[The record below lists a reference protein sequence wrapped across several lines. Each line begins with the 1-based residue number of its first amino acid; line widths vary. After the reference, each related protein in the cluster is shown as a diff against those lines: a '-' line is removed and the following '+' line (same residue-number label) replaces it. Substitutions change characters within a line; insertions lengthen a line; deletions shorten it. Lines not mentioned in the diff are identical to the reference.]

1 MAKSAT
7 YSEPVPLTGGALLL
21 GGLLLAA
28 ANFLVVLDLT
38 IANVAVPHIAG
49 GLAVSPTQG
58 TYVITSYAVAEAISV
73 PLTGWLAGRFGMVRV
88 FVSCM
93 VAFGLC
99 SALCGL
105 APSLGLLVLFR
116 IMQGL
121 AGGPLMPLSQTLLLK
136 IFPREKHGMAIGI
149 WSMTTLVAPIMGP
162 IMGGWLCDN
171 VGWPSIFLI
180 NVPIAVVCGYFGWRL
195 LKSQE
200 SAIAPKTRFDTVG
213 LLLMIVWVA
222 ALQLMLD
229 EGKTHDWFASPFI
242 VVLAIIAVLFFVAFL
257 MWELT
262 EENPIIPL
270 HVFKSRGYTASVVT
284 LCVAFAA
291 MFGANVLTPL
301 WLQGFMGYT
310 ATASGYAMALSGIS
324 AVVMA
329 PLVAQLSTKVD
340 PRPLVFFGM
349 CVLGSVAFFRGQST
363 TDMTF
368 WQVALPLLVMGVGMP
383 FFFIPLTGL
392 ALASVDPKDMAGAA
406 GLMNFTRTLTG
417 AFAVSVIT
425 TQWENGASHNRAELA
440 GVIHPENVP
449 IGAIEPGLLDHL
461 VQSQAVMLATN
472 QTFLA
477 VTALFA
483 VAGCIVW
490 FAPRPRGGAPAGA
503 AH

>member
-1 MAKSAT
+1 MADPKPYA
-7 YSEPVPLTGGALLL
+7 EPTPLTGGALLL

-58 TYVITSYAVAEAISV
+58 TYVITSYAIAEAISV

-88 FVSCM
+88 FVLGM
-93 VAFGLC
+93 VGFGLC
-99 SALCGL
+99 SALCGM
-105 APSLGLLVLFR
+105 APTLGLLVLFR
-116 IMQGL
+116 VLQGL
-121 AGGPLMPLSQTLLLK
+121 CGGPLMPLSQTLLLK

-162 IMGGWLCDN
+162 ILGGALCDGI
-171 VGWPSIFLI
+171 GWPSIFLI

-200 SAIAPKTRFDTVG
+200 SPIAPKTRFDTVG
-213 LLLMIVWVA
+213 LILMIVWVA

-229 EGKTHDWFASPFI
+229 EGKTRDWFASPVI
-242 VVLAIIAVLFFVAFL
+242 VALGLTAAIFFVAFL
-257 MWELT
+257 IWELT
-262 EENPIIPL
+262 EKNPIIPL
-270 HVFKSRGYTASVVT
+270 HVFKSRGYTAAVVT

-301 WLQGFMGYT
+301 WLQSFMGYT
-310 ATASGYAMALSGIS
+310 ATSAGYAMAMSGMS

-329 PLVAQLSTKVD
+329 PMVAQLSTRVD
-340 PRPLVFFGM
+340 PRRLVFFGM
-349 CVLGSVAFFRGQST
+349 AVLGTVAYFRGHST

-368 WQVALPLLVMGVGMP
+368 WQVAEPLLIMGVGMP

-392 ALASVDPKDMAGAA
+392 ALSSVDPKDMAGAA
-406 GLMNFTRTLTG
+406 GLMNFSRTLTG

-440 GVIHPENVP
+440 GVIHPESLP
-449 IGAIEPGLLDHL
+449 AGSDTSLLDHL

-472 QTFLA
+472 HTFLT

-483 VAGCIVW
+483 L
-490 FAPRPRGGAPAGA
+490 AGA
-503 AH
+503 VVWLAPKPARAASTVGAH

>member
-1 MAKSAT
+1 MAHPKPYA
-7 YSEPVPLTGGALLL
+7 EPTPLTGGALLL

-58 TYVITSYAVAEAISV
+58 TYVITSYAIAEAISV

-88 FVSCM
+88 FVLGM
-93 VAFGLC
+93 VGFGLC
-99 SALCGL
+99 SALCGM
-105 APSLGLLVLFR
+105 APTLGLLVLFR
-116 IMQGL
+116 VLQGL
-121 AGGPLMPLSQTLLLK
+121 CGGPLMPLSQTLLLK

-162 IMGGWLCDN
+162 ILGGALCDGI
-171 VGWPSIFLI
+171 GWPSIFLI

-200 SAIAPKTRFDTVG
+200 TPIAPKTRFDTVG
-213 LLLMIVWVA
+213 LILMIVWVA

-229 EGKTHDWFASPFI
+229 EGKTRDWFASPVI
-242 VVLAIIAVLFFVAFL
+242 VVLGLTAAIFFVAFL
-257 MWELT
+257 IWELT

-270 HVFKSRGYTASVVT
+270 HVFKRRGYTAAVVT

-301 WLQGFMGYT
+301 WLQSFMGYT
-310 ATASGYAMALSGIS
+310 ATTAGYAMAMSGMS

-329 PLVAQLSTKVD
+329 PMVAQLSTRVD
-340 PRPLVFFGM
+340 PRRLVFFGM
-349 CVLGSVAFFRGQST
+349 TVLGTVAYFRGHST

-368 WQVALPLLVMGVGMP
+368 WQVAEPLLIMGIGMP
-383 FFFIPLTGL
+383 FFFIPLTSL
-392 ALASVDPKDMAGAA
+392 ALSSVDPKDMAGAA
-406 GLMNFTRTLTG
+406 GLMNFSRTLTG

-425 TQWENGASHNRAELA
+425 TQWENGATHNRAELA
-440 GVIHPENVP
+440 GAIHLESLPA
-449 IGAIEPGLLDHL
+449 GSDTSLLDHL

-472 QTFLA
+472 HTFLA

-483 VAGCIVW
+483 L
-490 FAPRPRGGAPAGA
+490 AGA
-503 AH
+503 VVWLAPKPVRAAATVGAH

>member
-1 MAKSAT
+1 MADPKPYA
-7 YSEPVPLTGGALLL
+7 EPTPLTGGALLL

-58 TYVITSYAVAEAISV
+58 TYVITSYAIAEAISV

-88 FVSCM
+88 FVLGM
-93 VAFGLC
+93 VGFGLC
-99 SALCGL
+99 SALCGM
-105 APSLGLLVLFR
+105 APTLGLLVLFR
-116 IMQGL
+116 VLQGL
-121 AGGPLMPLSQTLLLK
+121 CGGPLMPLSQTLLLK

-162 IMGGWLCDN
+162 ILGGALCDGI
-171 VGWPSIFLI
+171 GWPSIFLI

-200 SAIAPKTRFDTVG
+200 TPIAPKTRFDTVG
-213 LLLMIVWVA
+213 LILMIVWVA

-229 EGKTHDWFASPFI
+229 EGKTRDWFASPVI
-242 VVLAIIAVLFFVAFL
+242 VVLGLTAAIFFVAFL
-257 MWELT
+257 IWELT

-270 HVFKSRGYTASVVT
+270 HVFKRRGYTAAVVT

-301 WLQGFMGYT
+301 WLQSFMGYT
-310 ATASGYAMALSGIS
+310 ATTAGYAMAMSGMS

-329 PLVAQLSTKVD
+329 PMVAQLSTRVD
-340 PRPLVFFGM
+340 PRRLVFFGM
-349 CVLGSVAFFRGQST
+349 TVLGTVAYFRGHSA

-368 WQVALPLLVMGVGMP
+368 WQVAEPLLIMGIGMP
-383 FFFIPLTGL
+383 FLFIPLTSL
-392 ALASVDPKDMAGAA
+392 ALSSVDPKDMAGAA
-406 GLMNFTRTLTG
+406 GLMNFSRTLTG

-425 TQWENGASHNRAELA
+425 TQWENGATHNRAELA
-440 GVIHPENVP
+440 GAIHLESLPA
-449 IGAIEPGLLDHL
+449 GSDTSLLDHL

-472 QTFLA
+472 HTFLA

-483 VAGCIVW
+483 L
-490 FAPRPRGGAPAGA
+490 AGA
-503 AH
+503 VVWLAPKPVRAAATVGAH

>member
-1 MAKSAT
+1 MAHPKPYA
-7 YSEPVPLTGGALLL
+7 EPTPLTGGALLL

-58 TYVITSYAVAEAISV
+58 TYVITSYAIAEAISV

-88 FVSCM
+88 FVLGM
-93 VAFGLC
+93 VGFGLC
-99 SALCGL
+99 SALCGM
-105 APSLGLLVLFR
+105 APTLGLLVLFR
-116 IMQGL
+116 VLQGL
-121 AGGPLMPLSQTLLLK
+121 CGGPLMPLSQTLLLK

-162 IMGGWLCDN
+162 ILGGALCDGI
-171 VGWPSIFLI
+171 GWPSIFLI

-200 SAIAPKTRFDTVG
+200 TPIAPKTRFDTVG
-213 LLLMIVWVA
+213 LILMIVWVA

-229 EGKTHDWFASPFI
+229 EGKTRDWFASPVI
-242 VVLAIIAVLFFVAFL
+242 VVLGLTAAIFFVAFL
-257 MWELT
+257 IWELT

-270 HVFKSRGYTASVVT
+270 HVFKRRGYTAAVVT

-301 WLQGFMGYT
+301 WLQSFMGYT
-310 ATASGYAMALSGIS
+310 ATTAGYAMAMSGMS

-329 PLVAQLSTKVD
+329 PMVAQLSTRVD
-340 PRPLVFFGM
+340 PRRLVFFGM
-349 CVLGSVAFFRGQST
+349 TVLGTVAYFRGHSA

-368 WQVALPLLVMGVGMP
+368 WQVAEPLLIMGIGMP
-383 FFFIPLTGL
+383 FLFIPLTSL
-392 ALASVDPKDMAGAA
+392 ALSSVDPKDMAGAA
-406 GLMNFTRTLTG
+406 GLMNFSRTLTG

-425 TQWENGASHNRAELA
+425 TQWENGATHNRAELA
-440 GVIHPENVP
+440 GAIHLESLPA
-449 IGAIEPGLLDHL
+449 GSDTSLLDHL

-472 QTFLA
+472 HTFLA

-483 VAGCIVW
+483 L
-490 FAPRPRGGAPAGA
+490 AGA
-503 AH
+503 VVWLAPKPVRAAATVGAH

>member
-1 MAKSAT
+1 MLA
-7 YSEPVPLTGGALLL
+7 GI
-21 GGLLLAA
+21 LLAA

-88 FVSCM
+88 FVM
-93 VAFGLC
+93 GMAGFGLC

-105 APSLGLLVLFR
+105 APSLGTLVVFR

-121 AGGPLMPLSQTLLLK
+121 CGGPLMPLSQTLLLK

-149 WSMTTLVAPIMGP
+149 CSMTTLVAPIMGP
-162 IMGGWLCDN
+162 ILGGALCDT

-180 NVPIAVVCGYFGWRL
+180 NVPIAIVCAYFGWRL
-195 LKSQE
+195 LKGQE
-200 SAIAPKTRFDTVG
+200 SPIAAKTRFDIVG
-213 LLLMIVWVA
+213 LVLMIIWVA
-222 ALQLMLD
+222 SLELMMD
-229 EGKTHDWFASPFI
+229 EGKSRDWFASPVIVGLGLTAVVFFI
-242 VVLAIIAVLFFVAFL
+242 AFL
-257 MWELT
+257 IWELT

-270 HVFKSRGYTASVVT
+270 HVFKSRGYTAAVVT

-310 ATASGYAMALSGIS
+310 ATSSGYAMAMSGVS
-324 AVVMA
+324 AVMVA
-329 PLVAQLSTKVD
+329 PLVARLTSRVD
-340 PRPLVFFGM
+340 PRRLVFFGM
-349 CVLGSVAFFRGQST
+349 TVLGAVAFFRGHST

-368 WQVALPLLVMGVGMP
+368 WQVASPLLVMGIGMP

-425 TQWENGASHNRAELA
+425 TQWENGATYNRAELT
-440 GVIHPENVP
+440 GIIHPENLPAGSEAGV
-449 IGAIEPGLLDHL
+449 LDHL

-483 VAGCIVW
+483 LAGCIVW
-490 FAPRPRGGAPAGA
+490 LAPRPPKIVAPAGG
-503 AH
+503 H